1 MARVNGLL
9 ADTTPLRTS
18 PPFRRLWWG
27 LGISNLGSQ
36 LTVVAVGLQVYALT
50 GSSLAVG
57 VLGVCAL
64 VPLVVLGLYG
74 GALVDAYDRRKV
86 ALAAS
91 TALWVI
97 TTLIAVQA
105 WLHLDSVGVL
115 YALVALQS
123 AAFAINNPARSAII
137 PRLVEPR
144 LLPAAN
150 ALQTLAWNVALTVG
164 PLGGA
169 FLVALWGYQV
179 AYTIDAVLFTAAL
192 WAVWRLPD
200 IPPLP
205 APEVAPPASEPGT
218 ALGADDVSGVQVA
231 PVGPGADSSGA
242 RRRRRGRV
250 VGWRSVVDGLRYLAT
265 QPNVRTTFLVD
276 LAAMVLASPRVLLPA
291 AGVVWLG
298 GGEATTGV
306 LTAAFAVGAVLAG
319 VFSGGL
325 SRVRWQGR
333 VIVWAITAY
342 GLSIVLLGLVLLA
355 VGPTEPT
362 TVLVGGVVAACVAL
376 ALAGAADAVSAVFR
390 QTILQTATPDD
401 MRGRLQGV
409 FIVVVAGGPRL
420 GELVLGAQATWVGE
434 AWAAV
439 AGGVACVVVLWLV
452 LRAQRRFWRYD
463 ALHPEP

>member
-9 ADTTPLRTS
+9 ADTTPLRIS

-27 LGISNLGSQ
+27 LGVSNLGSQ

-57 VLGVCAL
+57 VLGICAL

-91 TALWVI
+91 GALWVV
-97 TTLIAVQA
+97 TALIALQA
-105 WLHLDSVGVL
+105 WFHVDSVEVL
-115 YALVALQS
+115 YGLVALQS
-123 AAFAINNPARSAII
+123 AAFAINNPARTAIV

-150 ALQTLAWNVALTVG
+150 ALQTLSWNVALTVG

-169 FLVALWGYQV
+169 FLVALWGYQI

-200 IPPLP
+200 IPPVRSVP
-205 APEVAPPASEPGT
+205 SAQDAPDGPDGPDVVDPGT
-218 ALGADDVSGVQVA
+218 
-231 PVGPGADSSGA
+231 GA

-250 VGWRSVVDGLRYLAT
+250 VGWRSVLDGLRYLGT
-265 QPNVRTTFLVD
+265 QPNIRTTFLAD

-306 LTAAFAVGAVLAG
+306 LAAAFAVGAVLASA
-319 VFSGGL
+319 FSGGL
-325 SRVRWQGR
+325 TRVRWQGR

-342 GLSIVLLGLVLLA
+342 GVSIVAFGLVLVT
-355 VGPTEPT
+355 VGATSPT

-376 ALAGAADAVSAVFR
+376 ALAGASDAVSSVFR
-390 QTILQTATPDD
+390 QTILQTAAPDD

-439 AGGVACVVVLWLV
+439 AGGIACVVVLWLV
-452 LRAQRRFWRYD
+452 VRAQRRFWRYD
-463 ALHPEP
+463 AHHPEP